1 MAEYWVDSN
10 GPDKQQLQPFL
21 SHKIL
26 ERDFL
31 SSNQVEKYRNSPSSG
46 NWVVCDADSVQKAWR
61 T

>member
-10 GPDKQQLQPFL
+10 GPDKQQLQQFA

-31 SSNQVEKYRNSPSSG
+31 SSNKVEKYRNSPLRG
-46 NWVVCDADSVQKAWR
+46 NWVVCDADLVQKAWSN
-61 T
+61 